1 MAIEQEGDTLTL
13 SEEGTLSLLLSDM
26 AIEKRI
32 KNLTLRG
39 PINWADLRVLIASEG
54 RLEGMESLDLKEVT
68 LVSGGEYY
76 ASYSYFGD
84 GIVGLQ
90 YEIIIVRKTCS
101 YKFSKKVL
109 TCINKMTIL
118 KVQKLV

>member
-1 MAIEQEGDTLTL
+1 MKKSLLLILTCVLCFAQPSMAIEQEGDTLTL

-54 RLEGMESLDLKEVT
+54 RLEGMESLDRKELK
-68 LVSGGEYY
+68 LVPGGDYY
-76 ASYSYFGD
+76 ASY
-84 GIVGLQ
+84 
-90 YEIIIVRKTCS
+90 
-101 YKFSKKVL
+101 
-109 TCINKMTIL
+109 
-118 KVQKLV
+118 